1 MQIEVIYELRQD
13 KDLAIITA
21 DYMATVINDTS
32 VASGYTGNDAFK
44 LY

>member
-21 DYMATVINDTS
+21 PNLSEFDAPNKLNIYMINTF
-32 VASGYTGNDAFK
+32 NNW
-44 LY
+44 LL